1 MLKWWGPAILSF
13 FLVGS
18 MLFFTTPAKAQT
30 PEPTPTSTP
39 TPVYEYDLALPSGT
53 HVAVER
59 RITYG
64 DIAIVIAIMAVT
76 VCFIIYFMIRVVKLW
91 LR

>member
-1 MLKWWGPAILSF
+1 MA
-13 FLVGS
+13 FLMVGT
-18 MLFFTTPAKAQT
+18 MLFFTTPVKAD
-30 PEPTPTSTP
+30 PTPTP

-53 HVAVER
+53 HVVVER

-64 DIAIVIAIMAVT
+64 EIAVVIAIMAVT
-76 VCFIIYFMIRVVKLW
+76 VCFIAYFMIRVVELW